1 MSIPSARR
9 LAAPIL
15 AASVGGG
22 HRAAQAPDR
31 RQRHSDSVLRNRG
44 ARRQAALE
52 LTGSRKLHALVG
64 ALRGGDDKAIAATA
78 HAFEAEFAEVVR
90 EHVGHLLATVAEVL
104 VTTLCHEQPWKL
116 VATESVRRR
125 AEERLDGLFRTL
137 LDDVMHNVAL
147 TSPPLAHRAAHAQL
161 QPGVSDR

>member
-1 MSIPSARR
+1 MHESE
-9 LAAPIL
+9 
-15 AASVGGG
+15 
-22 HRAAQAPDR
+22 
-31 RQRHSDSVLRNRG
+31 
-44 ARRQAALE
+44 QAALE

-147 TSPPLAHRAAHAQL
+147 TSPPLADLCVALFHETQNEFPTLSWAML
-161 QPGVSDR
+161 LTS